1 MNVNAFSSFL
11 GLLLLLTGC
20 SSKKE
25 MPLFEA
31 KNHKQTGLNF
41 TNQLTPTDS
50 FNMFR
55 YMYFYNGAGVG
66 AGDFNGDGLVD
77 LFFASNQ
84 GQNTLYLNEGHLHF
98 RDVTEAAH
106 IPKDGGW
113 STGVSIVDING
124 DGLLDIYVC
133 KVGQFETLH
142 AKNQFL
148 ICQGIDENGVPFFED
163 KAQEYRVD
171 FSGFSTQAAFFDYD
185 GDGDLD
191 LFLLNHAVHQ
201 SGSFA
206 ERKKF
211 LGTYHPLTGDRL
223 YRNDKNYFTDV
234 TKESGINSSAIG
246 YGLGIAVADINLNGY
261 PDLYIGN
268 DFHENDYLYIN
279 NGSSSP
285 SPLERGPGGEIAPVT
300 FSEQLTQSTMHTSK
314 FSMGVD
320 IADINNDAF
329 PEIISLDMLPSDPYI
344 LKRSLG
350 EDEYNIFQMKLAYGY
365 HPQYPQ
371 NALQLNRRNGLFS
384 EVAMYAGV
392 HATDWSWAPLWMDF
406 NNDGWKDLFVSNGI
420 PKRLNDID
428 YVNYI
433 SNDQMQGKIFSN
445 KVDEQEMKVI
455 NNFPEIKLPNKF
467 FLNKGNV
474 SFRDEGEAIK
484 SDQPTFSNGA
494 IYADLDN
501 DGDLDIVVNNI
512 NEPVILYENKT
523 NKGGEKNFL
532 ELKLKGPAENSNA
545 LGAKAIVYARGQ
557 VRTYEKYPV
566 RGFQSS
572 MEIPLHIGLGD
583 TNVDSILLIWPDNHY
598 QKITGVQ
605 DTTFITLTYQT
616 NLPLFDYTRLTTL
629 WTNNTK
635 PFQDITKAVNLL
647 HKHVENPFVEFDR
660 EALMPFMVSRDGP
673 ALAVSD
679 DLKDIFIGSS
689 KGEKS
694 TIFFQEQPEH
704 FTKLSVPDLDKDS
717 MYEDVD
723 ACWID
728 VNKDGFTD
736 LVVASGGNEFYG
748 TDEHLMPRVYLN
760 NGRNSFK
767 KSEGAFSNIFLTA
780 SCVVPIDF
788 TGDGYPDLF
797 IGGRAVP
804 WEYGQVPQSYLL
816 ANDEKGHFTDVT
828 AAYGKE
834 ISNIGFVKHAVPV
847 DIDKDGDQ
855 DLILSL
861 EWGGIVAF
869 LNEKGHFVKKA
880 LTDKKGWWN
889 FVLPVDVDGDGDLD
903 LIAGNLGLNSRL
915 HASPQQPVRM
925 YFNDFDGNGKKEQ
938 VLTYYLQ
945 NKEVPFATKMDL
957 EKQMPV
963 LKKKF
968 LYAHDFANT
977 ALTNL
982 WPGKQWNTAS
992 VLTADYFSNAILI
1005 NDGK

>member
-1 MNVNAFSSFL
+1 
-11 GLLLLLTGC
+11 
-20 SSKKE
+20 

-285 SPLERGPGGEIAPVT
+285 SPLERGPGGEVAPVT

-484 SDQPTFSNGA
+484 NDQPTFSNGA

-598 QKITGVQ
+598 QKITGVK

-616 NLPLFDYTRLTTL
+616 NLPLFDYKRLTTL

-635 PFQDITKAVNLL
+635 PFQDITKAVNLV

-679 DLKDIFIGSS
+679 K
-689 KGEKS
+689 
-694 TIFFQEQPEH
+694 
-704 FTKLSVPDLDKDS
+704 
-717 MYEDVD
+717 
-723 ACWID
+723 
-728 VNKDGFTD
+728 
-736 LVVASGGNEFYG
+736 
-748 TDEHLMPRVYLN
+748 
-760 NGRNSFK
+760 
-767 KSEGAFSNIFLTA
+767 
-780 SCVVPIDF
+780 
-788 TGDGYPDLF
+788 
-797 IGGRAVP
+797 
-804 WEYGQVPQSYLL
+804 
-816 ANDEKGHFTDVT
+816 
-828 AAYGKE
+828 
-834 ISNIGFVKHAVPV
+834 
-847 DIDKDGDQ
+847 
-855 DLILSL
+855 
-861 EWGGIVAF
+861 
-869 LNEKGHFVKKA
+869 
-880 LTDKKGWWN
+880 
-889 FVLPVDVDGDGDLD
+889 
-903 LIAGNLGLNSRL
+903 
-915 HASPQQPVRM
+915 
-925 YFNDFDGNGKKEQ
+925 
-938 VLTYYLQ
+938 
-945 NKEVPFATKMDL
+945 
-957 EKQMPV
+957 
-963 LKKKF
+963 
-968 LYAHDFANT
+968 
-977 ALTNL
+977 
-982 WPGKQWNTAS
+982 
-992 VLTADYFSNAILI
+992 
-1005 NDGK
+1005 